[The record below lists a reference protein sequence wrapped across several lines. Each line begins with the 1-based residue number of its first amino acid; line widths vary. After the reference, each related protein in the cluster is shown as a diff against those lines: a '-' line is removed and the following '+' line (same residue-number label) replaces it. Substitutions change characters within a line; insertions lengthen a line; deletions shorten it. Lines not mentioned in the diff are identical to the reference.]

1 MARLWFFNDAAKA
14 ALTEKLGFIPHAH
27 LLDNEELQRYS
38 IDFVDNMYGESY
50 LLMDPGWQIEPCDMG
65 LKALPAMHGFAP
77 EHEDSFAALLSSDA
91 VDLEMRCVDDFYR
104 LMTAGM
110 N

>member
-1 MARLWFFNDAAKA
+1 
-14 ALTEKLGFIPHAH
+14 
-27 LLDNEELQRYS
+27 
-38 IDFVDNMYGESY
+38 MYGESY
-50 LLMDPGWQIEPCDMG
+50 PLTDPGWRIEPRDMG

-77 EHEDSFAALLSSDA
+77 EQEDSSATLLGSDA